1 MGGSHLESNHKH
13 KCIIS
18 NLNRRIKIAP
28 FPLMQPPA
36 LLRNEG
42 ACSLKCALL
51 SVVVFH
57 ITCSNLAILKKILVE
72 NRFLRTWLL
81 WVIGKNLALVSQWF
95 IRTERHLY
103 KITALDTSKKQTE
116 KN

>member
-1 MGGSHLESNHKH
+1 MGGSHLESNHEH

-18 NLNRRIKIAP
+18 NLNRRVKIAP
-28 FPLMQPPA
+28 FPLLQPLA

-57 ITCSNLAILKKILVE
+57 ITCSNLAILKK
-72 NRFLRTWLL
+72 NLL
-81 WVIGKNLALVSQWF
+81 KTTFCEPG
-95 IRTERHLY
+95 Y
-103 KITALDTSKKQTE
+103 CG
-116 KN
+116 